1 MAAWSRSLAL
11 AGALMLSG
19 TALASQNAPAPG
31 AAEEYAL
38 GRTRFGRDDYAGARA
53 AFEEA
58 VALAPNNAEY
68 HYWLGRALGMQ
79 AVHASFFSR
88 FSLARRAKAEFE
100 RSVALDP
107 RGWDGRRGLVEY
119 DLRAPGIA
127 GGSKDEA
134 LAQARVLQRL
144 YPYRGGLQVA
154 RVLLLMGRRD
164 QATTELRTLAAA
176 YPDSVRPTPEELAQ
190 GRWRRR

>member
-134 LAQARVLQRL
+134 LAQARVL
-144 YPYRGGLQVA
+144 
-154 RVLLLMGRRD
+154 LLMGRRD